1 MDLDFAAYKQGK
13 PFAKVFNGSQPIPRR
28 RPILFKPLTDMHPTD
43 LDKIVKKLRH
53 STWRRKEN
61 HDKQLQFVLNK
72 ERYQQNATWQA
83 EYDRLTSQNAAIPG
97 LQSQMNDRLDNLRN
111 VLL

>member
-1 MDLDFAAYKQGK
+1 MDLDLAAYKQGT
-13 PFAKVFNGSQPIPRR
+13 PFRKVFNDSQPIPRR

-72 ERYQQNATWQA
+72 ERYQQNETWQA

-97 LQSQMNDRLDNLRN
+97 LQSQIKDRLDNLRN

>member
-1 MDLDFAAYKQGK
+1 M
-13 PFAKVFNGSQPIPRR
+13 
-28 RPILFKPLTDMHPTD
+28 
-43 LDKIVKKLRH
+43 
-53 STWRRKEN
+53 
-61 HDKQLQFVLNK
+61 LNK
-72 ERYQQNATWQA
+72 ERYQQNETWQA